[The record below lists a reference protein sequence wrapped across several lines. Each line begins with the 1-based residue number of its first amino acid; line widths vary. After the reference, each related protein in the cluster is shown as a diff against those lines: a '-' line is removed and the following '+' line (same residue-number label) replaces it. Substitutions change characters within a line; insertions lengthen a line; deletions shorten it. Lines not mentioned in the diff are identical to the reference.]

1 VTTAEIRDMTRP
13 ASDDIPDSTTPAF
26 MVPAVSRRSLIGAG
40 LAALASSRP
49 VVGAGLVALAWPAN
63 LLLAA
68 PAATPVEVWTAP
80 GCGCCHD
87 WIAHLQANGFVVK
100 SHDGGNDAMRARL
113 GLAPRYASCHTA
125 LIGGYAVEGHVP
137 VRDIRRLLKDKPA
150 AIGLAVPAMPVG
162 SPGMD
167 GPEYKGRKDPYDV
180 LLVADDGSA
189 KVWQSYR

>member
-1 VTTAEIRDMTRP
+1 MHQPLDQAFTQTQPRRRLVSLLALSSLVGLAGSVGRAAALLLPAGAMAQAARP
-13 ASDDIPDSTTPAF
+13 AGAKAGARAA
-26 MVPAVSRRSLIGAG
+26 AV
-40 LAALASSRP
+40 
-49 VVGAGLVALAWPAN
+49 
-63 LLLAA
+63 
-68 PAATPVEVWTAP
+68 PVEVWTAP

-87 WIAHLQANGFVVK
+87 WIAHLQANGFVVT

-137 VRDIRRLLKDKPA
+137 AREIRRLLKDKPTA
-150 AIGLAVPAMPVG
+150 VGLAVPAMPVG

-167 GPEYKGRKDPYDV
+167 GPEYQGRKDPYDV

-189 KVWQSYR
+189 RVWQSYR

>member
-1 VTTAEIRDMTRP
+1 MTSETTAMSQP
-13 ASDDIPDSTTPAF
+13 APLPVLAPQASASRSTTL
-26 MVPAVSRRSLIGAG
+26 SRRQVLGG
-40 LAALASSRP
+40 GLLAA
-49 VVGAGLVALAWPAN
+49 AWPTG

-68 PAATPVEVWTAP
+68 PAATAVEVWTAP

-87 WIAHLQANGFVVK
+87 WIDHLKANGFVVT
-100 SHDGGNDAMRARL
+100 SHDGGNDQMRARL

-125 LIGGYAVEGHVP
+125 LVGGYAIEGHVP
-137 VRDIRRLLKDKPA
+137 ARDIRRLLKARPTA
-150 AIGLAVPAMPVG
+150 LGLAVPAMPIG

>member
-1 VTTAEIRDMTRP
+1 MDQRFD
-13 ASDDIPDSTTPAF
+13 
-26 MVPAVSRRSLIGAG
+26 RRLDKSHRRHTLRALAGGGLG
-40 LAALASSRP
+40 LALPAWVLAQK
-49 VVGAGLVALAWPAN
+49 VK
-63 LLLAA
+63 

-87 WIAHLQANGFVVK
+87 WIDHLKASGFVVT
-100 SHDGGNDAMRARL
+100 SHDGGNDQMRARL
-113 GLAPRYASCHTA
+113 GLAQRYASCHTA
-125 LIGGYAVEGHVP
+125 LVGGYAIEGHVP
-137 VRDIRRLLKDKPA
+137 ARDIRRLLANKPT
-150 AIGLAVPAMPVG
+150 AIGLAVPAMPIG